1 MKTQRIQTELP
12 LPQYEMV
19 EQEAQ
24 LMGLEVAEFVALAVA
39 DFARTRSK
47 ERARAAQQAAQ
58 APAKPKGERK

>member
-39 DFARTRSK
+39 DFARARSE
-47 ERARAAQQAAQ
+47 ERVRAAQLAAQ
-58 APAKPKGERK
+58 APVKPTDERK